1 MIEALFSHSKEHST
15 YYKMNTGGPQ
25 LKMVPLI
32 IFKLYN
38 GTKAR
43 YAFSRNNT
51 LNFDLF
57 LG

>member
-1 MIEALFSHSKEHST
+1 MGPLFFHRKEHST

-25 LKMVPLI
+25 LKMVPLT

-43 YAFSRNNT
+43 YAFSRNHT
-51 LNFDLF
+51 LNFDLS